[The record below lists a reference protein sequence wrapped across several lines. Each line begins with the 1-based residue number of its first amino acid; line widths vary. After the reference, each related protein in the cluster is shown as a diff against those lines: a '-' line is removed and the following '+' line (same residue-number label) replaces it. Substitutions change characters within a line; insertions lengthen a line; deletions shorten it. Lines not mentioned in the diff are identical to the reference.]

1 MTVECASVM
10 KVGSVMPASFRK
22 SVTYPARRAE
32 SFAKTN
38 RGWSAPTEVQLL
50 YKHTHNESIT
60 YNINFE
66 ANTYQSVA
74 PSHITNSNF

>member
-1 MTVECASVM
+1 MGKPATTKATVTVECASVM

-38 RGWSAPTEVQLL
+38 RGWSAPTEEPATAVAACVTM
-50 YKHTHNESIT
+50 KTT
-60 YNINFE
+60 E
-66 ANTYQSVA
+66 AW
-74 PSHITNSNF
+74 